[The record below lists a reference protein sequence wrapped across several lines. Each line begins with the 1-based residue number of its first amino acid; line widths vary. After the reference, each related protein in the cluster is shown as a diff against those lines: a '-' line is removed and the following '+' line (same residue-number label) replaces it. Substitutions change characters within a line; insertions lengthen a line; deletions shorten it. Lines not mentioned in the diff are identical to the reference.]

1 MRIDNGQRKVCESP
15 TGAAG
20 QKLLVASCSRRP
32 CLQNKPSNRR
42 LVEQQAGRPCWSPR
56 LTPFFCRSG
65 AHSPQL
71 TAGRQITGSLYASAK
86 SHAGSCLSRAATLAP
101 WHPGTRHQRLR
112 ESDHTCDDADGEA
125 KPGTGT
131 LPHLE
136 HQPSGEYPAC

>member
-1 MRIDNGQRKVCESP
+1 MEWDVRIDNGQRKVCESP

-65 AHSPQL
+65 AHSSQL
-71 TAGRQITGSLYASAK
+71 AGKLPAAST
-86 SHAGSCLSRAATLAP
+86 LRRRATPGAVYLVRPP